1 LKVLATGARHRRT
14 PSAVLIGGEAGLPQ
28 DASVHISNILSQ
40 LGVSTLIEAAGVAH
54 RLGIYTLPG
63 AAEVPSREI

>member
-1 LKVLATGARHRRT
+1 
-14 PSAVLIGGEAGLPQ
+14 VLIGGEAGLPQ